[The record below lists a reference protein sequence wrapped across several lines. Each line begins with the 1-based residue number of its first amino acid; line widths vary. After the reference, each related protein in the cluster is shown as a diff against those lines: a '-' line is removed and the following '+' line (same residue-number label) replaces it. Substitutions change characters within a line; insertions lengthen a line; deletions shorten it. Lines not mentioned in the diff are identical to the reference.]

1 MSTSQRGNWAARKLA
16 PESSVFCAGQL
27 IWLNGPIDA
36 ATFASSVSAAFAE
49 TDALRVRFGDEDGV
63 PFQYVD
69 ATTTLSTEIV
79 DTAHDDARIR
89 ALAGTRLTTP
99 TAEPTTSSALVRRED
114 GTWAWILIT
123 NILLVDGYSISLFI
137 RRVAE
142 IYSGDPTPDRWFGSL
157 QNLTH
162 ESSTEAGR
170 AYWND
175 VLGVE
180 TAGPAEDLSEA
191 FVASSRPVVVP
202 IPDDAYPKVQQL
214 ARTARVS
221 WTDSLIT
228 LWGVY
233 TALVESRDY
242 VAVRV
247 PLMLRDDRE
256 ALRTPSAI
264 SRAIPVVATISPYDN
279 VDDVLRVVADQLKT
293 SRRHTAVED
302 HQIARSWPGGHA
314 SYLTLPTIN
323 IRLFDAT
330 RSLGASETISTG
342 PVGSLDLAIYRT
354 PGAGIRLELS
364 TGSDTSDPAVHA
376 DQFGRFLNA
385 ALDGAPT
392 LYELITP
399 GTSSPTRGETVE
411 VPRATVDELVRRQ
424 VAASPDSVAIVAH
437 STELTYRQF
446 DERVNAFANDLVER
460 GVRVGDRVAITMP
473 RSVDLVVA
481 LAGVLRAGAA
491 YVPIDPAYPA
501 DRIQHILDV
510 AAPAAVITE
519 VRHDGEKTAPV
530 LARPLNDL
538 DTAVVIFTSGTT
550 GNPKGVSLSHR
561 ALVSRLT
568 WGQQVLGYGPEDVAL
583 SKSGLGFVDAVTEL
597 FGPLIAGTR
606 IVVVPTETA
615 QDPAGLLDTIARHR
629 VTHLLTVPSL
639 ADVLVRQDDT
649 TLTTLRHWIS
659 SGETLTRASV
669 DAMQI
674 AAPQAELHNFYGSTE
689 VTGDATAG
697 QLEIGTPVANT
708 TAHVLDTWLRPV
720 PAGATG
726 ELYLGGVQ
734 LADGYITNPA
744 LTANRFVADDNGTRL
759 YRTGDLVRWNA
770 QGQLEYLGRGDDQ
783 VKIRGFRI
791 EPAEIRAVLEQ
802 HPAVSGA
809 AVVGLDHP
817 AGGKYLAA
825 YLTGDEVP
833 TDELRE
839 YLARSLPD
847 YMVPTT
853 YTHLDRFPVTAN
865 GKLDR
870 NALPQPD
877 LAAGAADGRAPET
890 DTEIALAGIF
900 RDVLQLSGDLGI
912 DTDFFR
918 LGGHSLLATRVVA
931 RANAQLGTAL
941 TLRDIF
947 DHPRISELAQLAT
960 TTTAGIRIGDLP
972 QPAVLPVSYG
982 QQALWLLDQL
992 GGPGGRYVV
1001 PVVLRL
1007 SGKPDPAVLLTA
1019 VRDVVARHESLR
1031 TLLMDNDGTL
1041 SQVVVPAPEAAD
1053 RLTLPVEDVS
1063 DVDARVRATTQTR
1076 FELGVEL
1083 PIRVA
1088 LLHTGNDGWTFV
1100 VTVHHH
1106 AVDEWSLPSLLGDL
1120 STAYQARAAGHDPV
1134 WAPLQAQYADYA
1146 IWQREVL
1153 GAASDPSSLLSEHLA
1168 HWRDVLADAPEESTI
1183 TPDRTRP
1190 ATPTH
1195 RGADLRFTVDPQVVP
1210 GLRKVAAEQGVS
1222 MFMTLQAATALT
1234 VSTLGAGTDVV
1245 IGSPVGGRTE
1255 DGLEDLVGYFVNTLP
1270 IRHRF
1275 NAGDSITDVLQNTKR
1290 TVLGGFEHQAAPFE
1304 EITRALGTE
1313 RSVGRNPLFQTMLTH
1328 RVIDNSRTGLQLG
1341 HVTTTLTP
1349 AAVGAVKTDLD
1360 LDIFDSPTEL
1370 SGRLAYATDLFD
1382 NTSAERFIAVLKA
1395 ALTAIATDPEAH
1407 IGNLTLAPEL
1417 TASSY
1422 GQTID
1427 LPSKTLDELIR
1438 QQTAASPDAIAIVTD
1453 STELTY
1459 TQLDTRINA
1468 FAHHLIKQG
1477 VQAGDRVAVTMTR
1490 SVDLVVALAGVL
1502 RAGAA
1507 YVPIDPTYPAERIKH
1522 ILDVAAPAVVI
1533 TEVPQLDGAKTPP
1546 VLARPLN
1553 DLDAAV
1559 VIFTSGTT
1567 GHPKGV
1573 TLSHRALVNRLAWG
1587 QRVLGYGPDD
1597 VALSKSGVGFVD
1609 AVTELFG
1616 PLIAGSRTVVV
1627 PAETAQDPAG
1637 LLDTIT
1643 RHRVTHLLT
1652 VPSLADVL
1660 VRHDAAL
1667 TTLRHWISSG
1677 EPLPQSTANAMRTA
1691 APQAA
1696 LQNFYGST
1704 EVTGDATTAE
1714 DTTIGAPVANTTAH
1728 VLDTWLRPVPV
1739 GVAGELYLGGV
1750 QLADGY
1756 VARAGLTASRFVA
1769 DIDGARLYRTGDVVR
1784 WNDQGQLEY
1793 LGRSDDQIKIRGH
1806 RIEPAE
1812 IRAALEEHSK
1822 VSGAAIAAWDHPAG
1836 GKYLAAYVIT
1846 DVEDAV
1852 LREHLAQSL
1861 PDHMVPT
1868 TFTRLDRFPVTPNG
1882 KLDRRALPQPDLT
1895 AGPTNGRAPQT
1906 NTEIALAGIFR
1917 DELHLD
1923 TNLDTDSDFFRL
1935 GGHSLLAARVVA
1947 RANAQLSTALTLR
1960 DVFDHPRISELAR
1973 VADTTTE
1980 VTDTSTRIGDLPRPT
1995 VLPVSYGQ
2003 QALWFTEQIAGRS
2016 IYRTDVVLQAAEKL
2030 DLDALMAAVRR
2041 VITRHEILR
2050 TILVPDED
2058 AASLHQVISP
2068 APDAK
2073 VLEVEHVGAGSL
2085 RDKIAEVAALPL
2097 DFTTGFGLK
2106 FHLLRHT
2113 DGDVLIAYG
2122 HHIVTD
2128 ADSFRPLVNELN
2140 QFYLEATTGTP
2151 TTIAPLPTQYA
2162 DFAVWQRDVLGNRKD
2177 PASRYQSDLR
2187 YWQDMLSELPT
2198 ETVLPLDQTR
2208 DSTEDRTIRP
2218 VTTSLTSDETATV
2231 DEFLIEH
2238 KATPLQALIAAFSLA
2253 LWDEGAG
2260 DTVPIGTPAS
2270 LRDLPELQDLIGY
2283 FVNTVV
2289 VRADI
2294 DAEAGF
2300 AQTLLR
2306 CRDRMLEA
2314 ADHKL
2319 VPFEHVVEAVNP
2331 PRRVGISPLFQVMAA
2346 YLDRRGDS
2354 GRTPPLTNYAS
2365 TATDDSPAQ
2374 PALFDLVSSIERLD
2388 SGAFGMK
2395 LNATRELFGAE
2406 TTSRLLRKTAQFLV
2420 LGSRHPEVTVKQL
2433 AQIVRACDEIVDNA
2447 GPVRRFQLPLA
2458 DFGISTAPLW
2468 RVAIDHVSHAL
2479 SGAGLALRLAVRDD
2493 GTGALVAETSN
2504 PELLDAVR
2512 EKLTELVTAYQASIP
2527 MVVAPARTATEYS
2540 DDELTA
2546 IVDDPF
2552 WEDWVDEL
2560 ADATDTVLRQR
2571 GDSAASSG
2579 TATRAAS
2586 TADGASLRSVVL
2598 AAVAK
2603 SLAEVT
2609 EGDLL
2614 VELHE
2619 SDGPRF
2625 PVLLDDG
2632 DVVGL
2637 SPERAAEYAALVGH
2651 PRFSRFF
2658 DDVPAPRIRVG
2669 VFRSEAE
2676 LSTAAPEDGLDIHVL
2691 VAGSAVR
2698 VWVESARTVDV
2709 DPEALATAI
2718 TQQIVG
2724 VPAAGRERRA
2734 AFTLRRA
2741 DRVTLTPGEEES
2753 IRARYGRD
2761 AQILPLAPLQR
2772 GLFYHLLRSQESDD
2786 HNTYVSQILRQLK
2799 GDLDPERM
2807 TAAITSAM
2815 DRYPNLRAAFVPP
2828 GDVQVIPSG
2837 VEVPVRVVRGDEWS
2851 GDTEQ
2856 FLAAERGEPFDFET
2870 PPLIRFTLLEH
2881 GPEAWTLV
2889 MSFEHILLDGWS
2901 INSLLAEILTSYGD
2915 AGYVD
2920 RVPPASF
2927 RSYLDWV
2934 DDQDPGAAYRAWDD
2948 YLTELTGPTLL
2959 CPDFVD
2965 RGDAQGEMGELQ
2977 LDLSPAEAATV
2988 FQAARDAKVTAG
3000 TLLQTAWGITLSRL
3014 TGSNDVVFGNTVS
3027 GRPPALADAD
3037 RIIGLLFNTVP
3048 MRVNLPPFATNREL
3062 LAQVQSELLRVI
3074 DHPQAA
3080 LTQIQTNA
3088 GVPVLFDTLFVV
3100 QNMPL
3105 AKTGGKDTGGL
3116 EVVGAKVDDATHY
3129 PVTFAVDPEE
3139 RDGAATVHV
3148 RLSYRR
3154 DVFEPSAAE
3163 LLLKRYAQVL
3173 VALTRKLDE
3182 PVGMLSALLPDETDP
3197 HTGIP
3202 ADLAREIEPVTV
3214 AELLNRQV
3222 RLSGSE
3228 TALVAGE
3235 RRFTFDEF
3243 SAEVNRYARL
3253 LLADGVRPEHR
3264 VALLLPR
3271 DERTVIAMF
3280 AVFAVG
3286 AAYVPVDC
3294 ELPDERINYMVEVA
3308 EPTVTLVTDRDV
3320 DRITGAAGQ
3329 VINLDSAPTLERLA
3343 QTAPDPITAAE
3354 RGGEVS
3360 LDHLAYIIFTSG
3372 TTGRPKGVAVGYRG
3386 LTNMYVNHVEKI
3398 FDRVVDHQRGRRM
3411 KIAHTTS
3418 FSFDASWEQL
3428 FWLLNGHEVHVI
3440 DEEMRR
3446 DHQRLLAHYDETC
3459 MDGFDVTPSYGQ
3471 LLVEEG
3477 LLDRDRP
3484 AGRSVASDAPGV
3496 VFVSLGGEAV
3506 PDRLWQQLRDA
3517 PGVESYNLYGPT
3529 EYTINAL
3536 GADLADSTTSSVGT
3550 PIFNTRAYILDEN
3563 LQPALP
3569 GVAGELYLAGE
3580 GTARGYWGQ
3589 SAMTAERFVACPWE
3603 PAERMYRTGD
3613 LARWK
3618 DDGMIDFLGRADEQ
3632 IKIRG
3637 YRIEP
3642 DEIRDVVQGFPGIT
3656 RAEVVAFE
3664 HTTGLQLAAY
3674 YSTTADVDLTEQLRH
3689 HLAKYLP
3696 DYMVPAAMIVV
3707 DTFPLT
3713 PTGKLDRRALPPAEV
3728 AASGVST
3735 GRALESETELAV
3747 AAIFR
3752 AVLDLDEGLE
3762 LGAGNDFFRLGGHS
3776 LAAMRLASQ
3785 MNRTFPVNIA
3795 MRDVITASTIGELS
3809 SVVDQKLQPDTDP
3822 AVGITAIATRL
3833 VPSLN
3838 GRTVFCAHPK
3848 FGASFMYAELSP
3860 YLPDGV
3866 GLVGIDDPAMAGLEI
3881 EFDDLDDLA
3890 STYAD
3895 VIQGLQPAGPYELLG
3910 WSYGAHVM
3918 FAVARRLLARGERV
3932 GSLVIV
3938 DAIPAGAENTTERL
3952 ARPGSAES
3960 MRDEMR
3966 KAFGEEAFGELL
3978 ADAKQLKAVE
3988 TAGRRCDVMTSA
4000 PTQGILD
4007 VEALVIASSATH
4019 EPRVAEVGRE
4029 DSLGWVSHL
4038 TNFTFFVAEDE
4049 DHQSILEPGSGVP
4062 KWGPLL
4068 TKLLNS

>member
-1 MSTSQRGNWAARKLA
+1 MLPLTALDRLQLTASQRGNWVARSLA
-16 PESSVFCAGQL
+16 PESSVFCAGRL
-27 IWLNGPIDA
+27 IWLDGPVDPVLL
-36 ATFASSVSAAFAE
+36 ASSVSAVFAE
-49 TDALRVRFGDEDGV
+49 TDTLRARFGDDDGV

-69 ATTTLSTEIV
+69 TTTTLPTEII
-79 DTAHDDARIR
+79 DAGQDDDQVR
-89 ALAGTRLTTP
+89 ALAREQLAE
-99 TAEPTTSSALVRRED
+99 TAAGEPATTSTLVRRAD
-114 GTWAWILIT
+114 GTWAWILVT
-123 NILLVDGYSISLFI
+123 SILLVDGYSIFLFI

-142 IYSGDPTPDRWFGSL
+142 VYSAAQAGEPVPDRWFGDL
-157 QNLTH
+157 KNVL
-162 ESSTEAGR
+162 ETERHDAAAAAADV
-170 AYWND
+170 AYWNSVLEIENAGHESVED
-175 VLGVE
+175 V
-180 TAGPAEDLSEA
+180 AGLFAS
-191 FVASSRPVVVP
+191 SSRPVAVP
-202 IPDDAYPKVQQL
+202 IPDDLYPRVQQF
-214 ARTARVS
+214 ARAARVS
-221 WTDSLIT
+221 WTDALIA

-233 TALVESRDY
+233 TALADGRDF

-247 PLMLRDDRE
+247 PLMMRDDRE
-256 ALRTPSAI
+256 ALKTPSAI
-264 SRAIPVVATISPYDN
+264 SRAIPIVTGISPHHTVEN
-279 VDDVLRVVADQLKT
+279 VLEIVAGQLKT
-293 SRRHTAVED
+293 SRRHTTAED
-302 HQIARSWPGGHA
+302 HQIARSWPGGQA
-314 SYLTLPTIN
+314 SYLALPTIN
-323 IRLFDAT
+323 IKLFESTPHLGDTDAT
-330 RSLGASETISTG
+330 TERINSG
-342 PVGSLDLAIYRT
+342 PVGSLDLVIHRT
-354 PGAGIRLELS
+354 RDTGIQLDLSSGSAAG
-364 TGSDTSDPAVHA
+364 DPTVHA
-376 DQFGRFLNA
+376 DRLGRFLTA
-385 ALDGAPT
+385 VLDGSPTQTLHQASTGFTPVTDGPDPSWAQGEALDVSG
-392 LYELITP
+392 
-399 GTSSPTRGETVE
+399 
-411 VPRATVDELVRRQ
+411 ATVDELVRRQ
-424 VAASPDSVAIVAH
+424 VAATPDAVAIVADG
-437 STELTYRQF
+437 TELTYRQF

-501 DRIQHILDV
+501 ERIQHILDV
-510 AAPAAVITE
+510 AAPAVVITE

-538 DTAVVIFTSGTT
+538 DAAVVIFTSGTT

-561 ALVSRLT
+561 ALVNRLT
-568 WGQQVLGYGPEDVAL
+568 WGQRVLDYRPEDVAL

-597 FGPLIAGTR
+597 FGPLIAGTPV
-606 IVVVPTETA
+606 VVVPAETA
-615 QDPAGLLDTIARHR
+615 QDPAALLDTIARHR

-639 ADVLVRQDDT
+639 AEALVRQDNT

-659 SGETLTRASV
+659 SGEPLTRASA
-669 DAMQI
+669 DALQI

-689 VTGDATAG
+689 VTGDATTADNAT
-697 QLEIGTPVANT
+697 IGTPVANT
-708 TAHVLDTWLRPV
+708 AAHVLDTWLRPV

-744 LTANRFVADDNGTRL
+744 LTANRFVAGEDGTRL
-759 YRTGDLVRWNA
+759 YRTGDLVRWNP
-770 QGQLEYLGRGDDQ
+770 QGQLEYLGRSDDQ
-783 VKIRGFRI
+783 VKIRGNRI
-791 EPAEIRAVLEQ
+791 EPAEIRAALEQ

-809 AVVGLDHP
+809 AIIALDHP

-825 YLTGDEVP
+825 YTTGDTVSF
-833 TDELRE
+833 DKLRE
-839 YLARSLPD
+839 HLAQSLPD

-853 YTHLDRFPVTAN
+853 FTQLDRFPVTAN

-870 NALPQPD
+870 SALPYPD
-877 LAAGAADGRAPET
+877 LTAGAADGRAPET

-900 RDVLQLSGDLGI
+900 RDVLQL
-912 DTDFFR
+912 
-918 LGGHSLLATRVVA
+918 
-931 RANAQLGTAL
+931 
-941 TLRDIF
+941 
-947 DHPRISELAQLAT
+947 
-960 TTTAGIRIGDLP
+960 
-972 QPAVLPVSYG
+972 
-982 QQALWLLDQL
+982 
-992 GGPGGRYVV
+992 
-1001 PVVLRL
+1001 
-1007 SGKPDPAVLLTA
+1007 
-1019 VRDVVARHESLR
+1019 
-1031 TLLMDNDGTL
+1031 ND
-1041 SQVVVPAPEAAD
+1041 
-1053 RLTLPVEDVS
+1053 
-1063 DVDARVRATTQTR
+1063 
-1076 FELGVEL
+1076 
-1083 PIRVA
+1083 
-1088 LLHTGNDGWTFV
+1088 
-1100 VTVHHH
+1100 
-1106 AVDEWSLPSLLGDL
+1106 
-1120 STAYQARAAGHDPV
+1120 
-1134 WAPLQAQYADYA
+1134 
-1146 IWQREVL
+1146 
-1153 GAASDPSSLLSEHLA
+1153 
-1168 HWRDVLADAPEESTI
+1168 
-1183 TPDRTRP
+1183 
-1190 ATPTH
+1190 
-1195 RGADLRFTVDPQVVP
+1195 DLRV
-1210 GLRKVAAEQGVS
+1210 
-1222 MFMTLQAATALT
+1222 
-1234 VSTLGAGTDVV
+1234 
-1245 IGSPVGGRTE
+1245 
-1255 DGLEDLVGYFVNTLP
+1255 
-1270 IRHRF
+1270 
-1275 NAGDSITDVLQNTKR
+1275 
-1290 TVLGGFEHQAAPFE
+1290 
-1304 EITRALGTE
+1304 
-1313 RSVGRNPLFQTMLTH
+1313 
-1328 RVIDNSRTGLQLG
+1328 
-1341 HVTTTLTP
+1341 
-1349 AAVGAVKTDLD
+1349 
-1360 LDIFDSPTEL
+1360 
-1370 SGRLAYATDLFD
+1370 
-1382 NTSAERFIAVLKA
+1382 
-1395 ALTAIATDPEAH
+1395 
-1407 IGNLTLAPEL
+1407 
-1417 TASSY
+1417 
-1422 GQTID
+1422 
-1427 LPSKTLDELIR
+1427 
-1438 QQTAASPDAIAIVTD
+1438 
-1453 STELTY
+1453 
-1459 TQLDTRINA
+1459 
-1468 FAHHLIKQG
+1468 
-1477 VQAGDRVAVTMTR
+1477 
-1490 SVDLVVALAGVL
+1490 
-1502 RAGAA
+1502 
-1507 YVPIDPTYPAERIKH
+1507 
-1522 ILDVAAPAVVI
+1522 
-1533 TEVPQLDGAKTPP
+1533 
-1546 VLARPLN
+1546 
-1553 DLDAAV
+1553 
-1559 VIFTSGTT
+1559 
-1567 GHPKGV
+1567 
-1573 TLSHRALVNRLAWG
+1573 
-1587 QRVLGYGPDD
+1587 
-1597 VALSKSGVGFVD
+1597 
-1609 AVTELFG
+1609 
-1616 PLIAGSRTVVV
+1616 
-1627 PAETAQDPAG
+1627 ET
-1637 LLDTIT
+1637 
-1643 RHRVTHLLT
+1643 
-1652 VPSLADVL
+1652 
-1660 VRHDAAL
+1660 
-1667 TTLRHWISSG
+1667 
-1677 EPLPQSTANAMRTA
+1677 
-1691 APQAA
+1691 
-1696 LQNFYGST
+1696 
-1704 EVTGDATTAE
+1704 
-1714 DTTIGAPVANTTAH
+1714 
-1728 VLDTWLRPVPV
+1728 
-1739 GVAGELYLGGV
+1739 
-1750 QLADGY
+1750 
-1756 VARAGLTASRFVA
+1756 
-1769 DIDGARLYRTGDVVR
+1769 
-1784 WNDQGQLEY
+1784 
-1793 LGRSDDQIKIRGH
+1793 
-1806 RIEPAE
+1806 
-1812 IRAALEEHSK
+1812 
-1822 VSGAAIAAWDHPAG
+1822 
-1836 GKYLAAYVIT
+1836 
-1846 DVEDAV
+1846 
-1852 LREHLAQSL
+1852 
-1861 PDHMVPT
+1861 
-1868 TFTRLDRFPVTPNG
+1868 
-1882 KLDRRALPQPDLT
+1882 
-1895 AGPTNGRAPQT
+1895 
-1906 NTEIALAGIFR
+1906 
-1917 DELHLD
+1917 
-1923 TNLDTDSDFFRL
+1923 DFFRL

-1947 RANAQLSTALTLR
+1947 RANTLLGTTLTLR

-1973 VADTTTE
+1973 IA
-1980 VTDTSTRIGDLPRPT
+1980 DTSTGTAEISGTRIGELPRPA

-2003 QALWFTEQIAGRS
+2003 QSLWFTEQIAGRS
-2016 IYRTDVVLQAAEKL
+2016 IYRTEIVLQAAERL
-2030 DLDALMAAVRR
+2030 ELDALATAVRR
-2041 VITRHEILR
+2041 VVARHEILR
-2050 TILVPDED
+2050 TILVPDEETS
-2058 AASLHQVISP
+2058 SLRQVIHP
-2068 APDAK
+2068 EPDADAK
-2073 VLEVEHVGAGSL
+2073 VLEVEHVESGVLA
-2085 RDKIAEVAALPL
+2085 DKIAQVAALPL
-2097 DFTTGFGLK
+2097 DFTSEFGLK
-2106 FHLLRHT
+2106 FHLLRHS

-2128 ADSFRPLVNELN
+2128 ADSFGTLIQELN
-2140 QFYLEATTGTP
+2140 RFYVEAATGNP
-2151 TTIAPLPTQYA
+2151 TELAPLPTQYA
-2162 DFAVWQRDVLGNRKD
+2162 DFSVWQRHVLGSRED
-2177 PASRYQSDLR
+2177 PESRYQSDLR
-2187 YWQDMLSELPT
+2187 YWQDTLSDLPT
-2198 ETVLPLDQTR
+2198 ETVLPLDRPR
-2208 DSTEDRTIRP
+2208 DESDERTIRP
-2218 VTTSLTSDETATV
+2218 ATTSLTSAETAAV
-2231 DEFLIEH
+2231 DEFLVEH
-2238 KATPLQALIAAFSLA
+2238 KATPLQALLAAFSLA

-2260 DTVPIGTPAS
+2260 DSVPIGIPAS

-2294 DAEAGF
+2294 DADAGF
-2300 AQTLLR
+2300 AQTLLG

-2331 PRRVGISPLFQVMAA
+2331 PRQVGISPLFQVMAA
-2346 YLDRRGDS
+2346 YVDRGGDAAS
-2354 GRTPPLTNYAS
+2354 PLANYVS
-2365 TATDDSPAQ
+2365 TTTGGPLAAQ
-2374 PALFDLVSSIERLD
+2374 PALFDLVSSIERLG
-2388 SGAFGMK
+2388 SGAYGMN
-2395 LNATRELFGAE
+2395 LHAARELFSAE
-2406 TTSRLLRKTAQFLV
+2406 TTARLLRKTARFLV
-2420 LGSRHPEVTVKQL
+2420 LGAQHTEVTVKQL
-2433 AQIVRACDEIVDNA
+2433 AQIVRAGGDGLENTGA
-2447 GPVRRFQLPLA
+2447 VRRFQLPLA
-2458 DFGISTAPLW
+2458 DFDISAAPLW
-2468 RVAIDHVSHAL
+2468 RAAIDHVSHAL
-2479 SGAGLALRLAVRDD
+2479 SGAGLALHLAVRDD

-2504 PELLDAVR
+2504 PELMDAVR
-2512 EKLTELVTAYQASIP
+2512 DNLAELVSAYQARIP
-2527 MVVAPARTATEYS
+2527 MVVAPVRTATGYS

-2571 GDSAASSG
+2571 GDSVASEASSVAPVP
-2579 TATRAAS
+2579 AT
-2586 TADGASLRSVVL
+2586 DGPSLRSVVL
-2598 AAVAK
+2598 TAVAK

-2637 SPERAAEYAALVGH
+2637 SPERAAEYAALAGH

-2658 DDVPAPRIRVG
+2658 DDVPTPRIRVG

-2676 LSTAAPEDGLDIHVL
+2676 LIPEAAENGLGIQVF
-2691 VAGSAVR
+2691 VAGGEVR
-2698 VWVESARTVDV
+2698 VWVESAATVDI
-2709 DPEALATAI
+2709 DAKALAAAI
-2718 TQQIVG
+2718 TEEISG
-2724 VPAAGRERRA
+2724 AGIPAPGRERRP

-2753 IRARYGRD
+2753 VRARYGRD

-2786 HNTYVSQILRQLK
+2786 HNTYVSQITRQLA

-2807 TAAITSAM
+2807 TAAIASALE
-2815 DRYPNLRAAFVPP
+2815 RYPNLRAAFVPP

-2837 VEVPVRVVRGDEWS
+2837 VEVPVRVIRGDEWS

-2881 GPEAWTLV
+2881 GHEAWTLV

-2901 INSLLAEILTSYGD
+2901 INSLLAEILTIYGD

-2948 YLTELTGPTLL
+2948 YLAELTGPTLL

-2965 RGDAQGEMGELQ
+2965 RGDAQGEMGELS
-2977 LDLSPAEAATV
+2977 LDLSPAEAETV

-3000 TLLQTAWGITLSRL
+3000 TLLQTAWGITLGRL

-3048 MRVNLPPFATNREL
+3048 MRVNLPPFTTNREL

-3154 DVFEPSAAE
+3154 DMFEPSAAE
-3163 LLLKRYAQVL
+3163 LMLTRYAHVL
-3173 VALTRKLDE
+3173 VSLTGRLDE
-3182 PVGMLSALLPDETDP
+3182 PVGRLSALLPDETDP

-3202 ADLAREIEPVTV
+3202 ADLVREIEPVTV
-3214 AELLNRQV
+3214 AELLDRQV

-3253 LLADGVRPEHR
+3253 LLAEGVRPEHR

-3329 VINLDSAPTLERLA
+3329 VINLDSAMILDRLA

-3446 DHQRLLAHYDETC
+3446 DHQRLLAHYDEVC

-3589 SAMTAERFVACPWE
+3589 AAMTAERFVACLWE

-3613 LARWK
+3613 LARWN
-3618 DDGMIDFLGRADEQ
+3618 DDGMIDYLGRADEQ

-3642 DEIRDVVQGFPGIT
+3642 DEIRDVVQEFPEVT
-3656 RAEVVAFE
+3656 RAEVVAFA
-3664 HTTGLQLAAY
+3664 HSTGLQLAAY
-3674 YSTTADVDLTEQLRH
+3674 YSTTSDLDISESLRN
-3689 HLAKYLP
+3689 HLAKFLP
-3696 DYMVPAAMIVV
+3696 DYMVPAALVVV
-3707 DTFPLT
+3707 DSFPLT
-3713 PTGKLDRRALPPAEV
+3713 PTGKLDRRALPPADV
-3728 AASGVST
+3728 AASGGAT
-3735 GRALESETELAV
+3735 GRPLESATELAL

-3752 AVLDLDEGLE
+3752 EVLDLSEDLE

-3776 LAAMRLASQ
+3776 LAAMRLASK

-3809 SVVDQKLQPDTDP
+3809 SVVDQKLQQDADPD
-3822 AVGITAIATRL
+3822 VGITAIATRL

-3848 FGASFMYAELSP
+3848 FGASFMYSELSA
-3860 YLPDGV
+3860 YLPDAV

-3895 VIQGLQPAGPYELLG
+3895 VIQGMQPAGPYELLG

-3918 FAVARRLLARGERV
+3918 FAVARRLLARGEQVR
-3932 GSLVIV
+3932 SLVIV
-3938 DAIPAGAENTTERL
+3938 DAMPAGSENTTERL

-3966 KAFGEEAFGELL
+3966 KAFGEEAFNELL

-3988 TAGRRCDVMTSA
+3988 TAGRRCDVLTSA
-4000 PTQGILD
+4000 PTQGVLD

-4019 EPRVAEVGRE
+4019 EPRVAELGRA
-4029 DSLGWVSHL
+4029 DSLGWVNHL
-4038 TNFTFFVAEDE
+4038 TNFSFFVAEDE
-4049 DHQSILEPGSGVP
+4049 DHQSILEPGSGLP

-4068 TKLLNS
+4068 TKLLSS